1 MCAGRGGVEAA
12 TTSTKVHCGSG
23 TPLWNSQQ
31 QIPFPSTAKKE
42 TSEEELV
49 KTEERQQ
56 APMWTKAGRE
66 SVFRSMFWLNEKSL
80 LLAQLTDWRII
91 FF

>member
-1 MCAGRGGVEAA
+1 MLAVQPDDLNFIP
-12 TTSTKVHCGSG
+12 GSHV
-23 TPLWNSQQ
+23 
-31 QIPFPSTAKKE
+31 
-42 TSEEELV
+42 V
-49 KTEERQQ
+49 KTEERKQ